1 MLVETEW
8 PIKKGGWLVR
18 INSYL
23 AFYHFYALNIHRA
36 AQGWTEQRQMKQ
48 NVTHFLSL
56 CQIVKLRRVSQY
68 LIREPQLQ
76 CLFIAFSF

>member
-36 AQGWTEQRQMKQ
+36 AQGWTGAERRQMKQ

-56 CQIVKLRRVSQY
+56 CQIVKLEFHKVFKRAY
-68 LIREPQLQ
+68 IKM
-76 CLFIAFSF
+76 FIYHQ